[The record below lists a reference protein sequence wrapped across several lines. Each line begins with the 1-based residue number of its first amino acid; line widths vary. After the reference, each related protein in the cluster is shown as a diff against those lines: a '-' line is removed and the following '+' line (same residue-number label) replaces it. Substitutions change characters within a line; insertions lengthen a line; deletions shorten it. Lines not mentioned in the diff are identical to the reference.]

1 MPDKTIGA
9 LPQVP
14 SLDDSSLMVVEQ
26 QGQAMKMTGAQF
38 KEFGKQGLVA
48 DMQGYVDKAQQ
59 AADSAQGA
67 VDAVLDMTVE
77 AHSLENSQNATVSKS
92 RKNGVF
98 NLDFGL
104 PRGPEGKQGPEGKE
118 GQRGPKGDPGSGLTI
133 LGYYPTALD
142 LETAQPFPQPGDAYG
157 VGTEAPYDIYV
168 YDGVSLLW
176 KNNGP
181 LSGGGGGIVPE
192 NVVTAEGGA
201 AMLFTGLGG
210 PPFSVEFV
218 DEEEPPLT
226 AADITYQHESVEE
239 ALNGLFTSVSSGKAR
254 IASAITDKGV
264 PTQEDASFA
273 DMAENIRRIP
283 TGTGTGDATATP
295 GDILSPKT
303 AYTATGKVEGV
314 IPTLAGRT
322 ITPGTGDQMIANGQ
336 YLGGSQIIKG
346 DPNLTSANIKK
357 GVSIF
362 GVAGAV
368 EQTFLATLTV
378 TVDVGAVVTA
388 RNGSTEV
395 SALSTTGSVTLE
407 LPIEG
412 QWTVT
417 AVRGVAQYNTVT
429 VTVTSRY
436 TAELTTQLHI
446 EYFGQ
451 VTGLNNAKMAL
462 AAVTVG
468 DYALFSGGYD
478 GDRTAETDAYNK
490 ELTHSTP
497 QQLGVSRSEL
507 SATKAGAYALVAG
520 GSAALVTFSDYVD
533 SYDAD
538 LTHSAA
544 DALSE
549 GRTAMAAASVGNYAL
564 FGGGQSGSNNQLS
577 SVVDAYDALLTRS
590 TPTPLVKNEICKAAA
605 NSSYAVFCGTMIS
618 AYNTSLTRSIPSLP
632 SWVNSS
638 IAISS
643 ITATRAGNY
652 ILFSYSSSKPTAA
665 YDLFLTRTEVD
676 GLVAAL
682 PISINMSGATLNDH
696 ALLLGAMK
704 RGSTSNYDA
713 VITVYDPYLVR
724 TSITPS
730 DVPTRLYGAATT
742 IGKYALFGGGS
753 QVDKYGYLNGY
764 ESRVDAFQYK

>member
-1 MPDKTIGA
+1 M
-9 LPQVP
+9 
-14 SLDDSSLMVVEQ
+14 
-26 QGQAMKMTGAQF
+26 
-38 KEFGKQGLVA
+38 
-48 DMQGYVDKAQQ
+48 
-59 AADSAQGA
+59 
-67 VDAVLDMTVE
+67 
-77 AHSLENSQNATVSKS
+77 
-92 RKNGVF
+92 
-98 NLDFGL
+98 
-104 PRGPEGKQGPEGKE
+104 
-118 GQRGPKGDPGSGLTI
+118 
-133 LGYYPTALD
+133 
-142 LETAQPFPQPGDAYG
+142 
-157 VGTEAPYDIYV
+157 
-168 YDGVSLLW
+168 SLLW

-226 AADITYQHESVEE
+226 AADITYQDESVEE
-239 ALNGLFTSVSSGKAR
+239 ALSGLFTSVSSGKAR

-264 PTQEDASFA
+264 PTQEDATFA
-273 DMAENIRRIP
+273 DMAENIRQIP

-388 RNGSTEV
+388 RNGSTKV

-417 AVRGVAQYNTVT
+417 AVRGVTQYNTVT

-436 TAELTTQLHI
+436 TAELTAQLHI

-451 VTGLNNAKMAL
+451 VTGLNNAKIAL

-478 GDRTAETDAYNK
+478 GDKTAETDAYNK

-520 GSAALVTFSDYVD
+520 GSTALVTFSDYVD

-538 LTHSAA
+538 LTHSA
-544 DALSE
+544 
-549 GRTAMAAASVGNYAL
+549 G
-564 FGGGQSGSNNQLS
+564 
-577 SVVDAYDALLTRS
+577 LL
-590 TPTPLVKNEICKAAA
+590 
-605 NSSYAVFCGTMIS
+605 
-618 AYNTSLTRSIPSLP
+618 IP
-632 SWVNSS
+632 
-638 IAISS
+638 I
-643 ITATRAGNY
+643 
-652 ILFSYSSSKPTAA
+652 
-665 YDLFLTRTEVD
+665 
-676 GLVAAL
+676 
-682 PISINMSGATLNDH
+682 
-696 ALLLGAMK
+696 
-704 RGSTSNYDA
+704 
-713 VITVYDPYLVR
+713 VYG
-724 TSITPS
+724 I
-730 DVPTRLYGAATT
+730 
-742 IGKYALFGGGS
+742 
-753 QVDKYGYLNGY
+753 
-764 ESRVDAFQYK
+764 

>member
-92 RKNGVF
+92 RKDGVF

-226 AADITYQHESVEE
+226 AADITYQDESVEE
-239 ALNGLFTSVSSGKAR
+239 ALSGLFTSVSSGKAR

-417 AVRGVAQYNTVT
+417 AVRGVTQYNTVT

-436 TAELTTQLHI
+436 TAELTAQLHI
-446 EYFGQ
+446 EYWGRAEELSSAR
-451 VTGLNNAKMAL
+451 THL
-462 AAVTVG
+462 AATTVG
-468 DYALFSGGYD
+468 DYALFGGGSHSNSGGAAFYV
-478 GDRTAETDAYNK
+478 DAYNH
-490 ELTHSTP
+490 ELTHSVP
-497 QQLGVSRSEL
+497 EPLESSRLAL
-507 SATKAGAYALVAG
+507 SAAHVGKYALFAGGVKYYGSDGAGITDMVDAYNEELTRSAATVLSLARSNAAGAAI
-520 GSAALVTFSDYVD
+520 
-533 SYDAD
+533 
-538 LTHSAA
+538 
-544 DALSE
+544 
-549 GRTAMAAASVGNYAL
+549 GNYAL
-564 FGGGQSGSNNQLS
+564 FGGGSNAPS
-577 SVVDAYDALLTRS
+577 THTAVVDAYDSALTRT
-590 TPTPLVKNEICKAAA
+590 TPTPLIKNESCKAASNA
-605 NSSYAVFCGTMIS
+605 SYAMIFGTKAS
-618 AYNTSLTRSIPSLP
+618 AYDTSLTRSLPAVPNTTKSLM
-632 SWVNSS
+632 
-638 IAISS
+638 A
-643 ITATRAGNY
+643 AARAGSY
-652 ILFSYSSSKPTAA
+652 ILFTYGSSQTLA
-665 YDLFLTRTEVD
+665 YDLFLTRTEIE
-676 GLVAAL
+676 GLASGGGMGGTTLKDYAL
-682 PISINMSGATLNDH
+682 FFGSVTNKEAGAT
-696 ALLLGAMK
+696 A
-704 RGSTSNYDA
+704 
-713 VITVYDPYLVR
+713 YDPYLVR
-724 TSITPS
+724 TTIKVDYYNLPVIRTS
-730 DVPTRLYGAATT
+730 GAAVA
-742 IGKYALFGGGS
+742 IDKYALFGGGFFGGS
-753 QVDKYGYLNGY
+753 NLRTKNVD
-764 ESRVDAFQYK
+764 VFQYK

>member
-1 MPDKTIGA
+1 
-9 LPQVP
+9 
-14 SLDDSSLMVVEQ
+14 
-26 QGQAMKMTGAQF
+26 MKMTGAQF

-48 DMQGYVDKAQQ
+48 DMQGYVDEAQQ

-283 TGTGTGDATATP
+283 TGTGIGDATATP

-417 AVRGVAQYNTVT
+417 AVRGVTQYNTVT
-429 VTVTSRY
+429 VRVSSGY
-436 TAELTTQLHI
+436 TAELTAQLRI
-446 EYFGQ
+446 EYFGL
-451 VTGLNNAKMAL
+451 VT
-462 AAVTVG
+462 
-468 DYALFSGGYD
+468 
-478 GDRTAETDAYNK
+478 
-490 ELTHSTP
+490 
-497 QQLGVSRSEL
+497 EL
-507 SATKAGAYALVAG
+507 S
-520 GSAALVTFSDYVD
+520 SARLNP
-533 SYDAD
+533 
-538 LTHSAA
+538 
-544 DALSE
+544 
-549 GRTAMAAASVGNYAL
+549 AAASVGNYAL
-564 FGGGQSGSNNQLS
+564 FGGGLHSSTGTSPVTDAYNEDLVHSVPEPLGMARVGLSAASVGDYVLFAGGSQSSNILDNVDYYDTALTHGLASELS
-577 SVVDAYDALLTRS
+577 QARSGTAAASIGNYALVGGGANAPSTDSAVVDAYDASLTRS
-590 TPTPLVKNEICKAAA
+590 TPTPLAKNESCVAASNA
-605 NSSYAVFCGTMIS
+605 SYAVFCGSKAS
-618 AYNTSLTRSIPSLP
+618 AYDTTLTRTMASVPETYQTPS
-632 SWVNSS
+632 
-638 IAISS
+638 A
-643 ITATRAGNY
+643 AARAGNY
-652 ILFSYSSSKPTAA
+652 ILFPYGNGTSA
-665 YDLFLTRTEVD
+665 YDLFLTRTEIE
-676 GLVAAL
+676 GL
-682 PISINMSGATLNDH
+682 ITGASMGGTTLKDH
-696 ALLLGAMK
+696 ALSF
-704 RGSTSNYDA
+704 GSTATTPYRLSLT
-713 VITVYDPYLVR
+713 IYDPYLVR
-724 TSITPS
+724 TSIDITPEK
-730 DVPTRLYGAATT
+730 RRQYGAGVSVAQ
-742 IGKYALFGGGS
+742 YALFGGG
-753 QVDKYGYLNGY
+753 YT
-764 ESRVDAFQYK
+764 ESVRSGTVNAFQYK

>member
-92 RKNGVF
+92 RKDGVF

-226 AADITYQHESVEE
+226 AADITYQDESVEE
-239 ALNGLFTSVSSGKAR
+239 ALSGLFTSVSSGKAR

-264 PTQEDASFA
+264 PTQEDATFA
-273 DMAENIRRIP
+273 DMAENIRQIP

-388 RNGSTEV
+388 RNGSTKV

-417 AVRGVAQYNTVT
+417 AVRGVTQYN
-429 VTVTSRY
+429 S
-436 TAELTTQLHI
+436 
-446 EYFGQ
+446 
-451 VTGLNNAKMAL
+451 
-462 AAVTVG
+462 
-468 DYALFSGGYD
+468 
-478 GDRTAETDAYNK
+478 
-490 ELTHSTP
+490 
-497 QQLGVSRSEL
+497 
-507 SATKAGAYALVAG
+507 LV
-520 GSAALVTFSDYVD
+520 LDT
-533 SYDAD
+533 
-538 LTHSAA
+538 
-544 DALSE
+544 
-549 GRTAMAAASVGNYAL
+549 N
-564 FGGGQSGSNNQLS
+564 
-577 SVVDAYDALLTRS
+577 
-590 TPTPLVKNEICKAAA
+590 
-605 NSSYAVFCGTMIS
+605 
-618 AYNTSLTRSIPSLP
+618 LP
-632 SWVNSS
+632 V
-638 IAISS
+638 
-643 ITATRAGNY
+643 
-652 ILFSYSSSKPTAA
+652 
-665 YDLFLTRTEVD
+665 
-676 GLVAAL
+676 
-682 PISINMSGATLNDH
+682 
-696 ALLLGAMK
+696 
-704 RGSTSNYDA
+704 
-713 VITVYDPYLVR
+713 
-724 TSITPS
+724 
-730 DVPTRLYGAATT
+730 
-742 IGKYALFGGGS
+742 
-753 QVDKYGYLNGY
+753 Q
-764 ESRVDAFQYK
+764 